1 MLLDLFINNKITAFQ
16 TESLTPFI
24 IFITEIISPIKLL
37 FLSFL
42 LLAFLAYKKRYQDI
56 FFVSIAIIGA
66 VVFFSLLIYLFGK
79 NIKNTFIR
87 WSFIAGNIFL
97 ILLIGYT
104 RIYLNAHW
112 FTDVIAGFALGLLW
126 FSFVIILW
134 KK

>member
-24 IFITEIISPIKLL
+24 IFIKALAQRARPENALIETSTY
-37 FLSFL
+37 SFPSGHAT
-42 LLAFLAYKKRYQDI
+42 LAI
-56 FFVSIAIIGA
+56 
-66 VVFFSLLIYLFGK
+66 VFFSLLIYLFGK